1 MCLRIVCTPRRRCR
15 GAASRAPALNRGAT
29 QCRLGSCSLIGRS
42 AGGCRS
48 TSWPDNPLG
57 RWRVDCEQASRAD
70 GPPDELASAVRTDP
84 VQDVLRAVAAPG
96 ALVRADKH
104 VRGCRV
110 EVPVAAFAIR
120 PQLQHMTSIDSQPRQ
135 EQASIP
141 VRPPS
146 RRADP
151 ANLCGHRSPTAAMT
165 AAMAGRSTAA
175 TDPGPARERAPIMT
189 APGRKASVL
198 CISLWILSANRL
210 VTCCAAVD
218 ERGCGK
224 VDNSLT
230 PGREASAVHNQREVS
245 TVQPVSSGGRCH
257 GRAD

>member
-15 GAASRAPALNRGAT
+15 GAASRAPTLNRGAT

-42 AGGCRS
+42 AGGCLS
-48 TSWPDNPLG
+48 ASWPDNPLG
-57 RWRVDCEQASRAD
+57 RWRVDCEQAGRAD

-110 EVPVAAFAIR
+110 EVPVTAFAIR

-175 TDPGPARERAPIMT
+175 NGPRASTRACSYHASPGGARL
-189 APGRKASVL
+189 AS
-198 CISLWILSANRL
+198 
-210 VTCCAAVD
+210 CA
-218 ERGCGK
+218 
-224 VDNSLT
+224 
-230 PGREASAVHNQREVS
+230 
-245 TVQPVSSGGRCH
+245 
-257 GRAD
+257 